1 MSYVAEQATAK
12 AKYGVSHLQRQS
24 ASSPVEMTRILPSKK
39 ERFVVR
45 SSDDCRGREDG
56 DFAWPRQQRFCR
68 DRVGS
73 DFAEV
78 DNDDLLR
85 LEKDSGGRD
94 EGEE

>member
-24 ASSPVEMTRILPSKK
+24 APSPVEMTRILPSKK

-56 DFAWPRQQRFCR
+56 DFA
-68 DRVGS
+68 
-73 DFAEV
+73 EV